1 MNIDRKHGLVWG
13 SLAILLG
20 LMSLLENFT
29 YLGPYVWAA
38 ALIFSGLGVYGLYAS
53 DRSEKWMLITSYVL
67 LVIGVMV
74 ALINLGV
81 IRDEGIATYVL
92 WVIGLPF
99 LWAYLRDRTQWY
111 YLIPAYALFAVGLMV
126 GLIGLRV
133 LDDFLIPAYVMFAVA
148 VPFIVVYVQDKKK
161 WWALIP
167 GGIMGFMGIA
177 FLLADDSVRFVVP
190 LALIVGGI
198 WVLVRQF
205 TKKDT
210 PTS

>member
-20 LMSLLENFT
+20 LLSLLENFIH
-29 YLGPYVWAA
+29 LGPWVWSA
-38 ALIFSGLGVYGLYAS
+38 ALVLSGLGIYGLYAT
-53 DRSEKWMLITSYVL
+53 DRSDKWMLIPSYVL
-67 LVIGVMV
+67 IVIGIMV

-92 WVIGLPF
+92 WAIGLPF
-99 LWAYLRDRTQWY
+99 LGAYLRDRTQWY

-133 LDDFLIPAYVMFAVA
+133 LDDFLIPAYVMLAVA
-148 VPFIVVYVQDKKK
+148 APFFLVYFRDKQK

-167 GGIMGFMGIA
+167 GGIMGFMGVA
-177 FLLADDSVRFVVP
+177 FLLADDSVRYLVP
-190 LALIVGGI
+190 VLLIVAGI
-198 WVLVRQF
+198 WVLLRQF
-205 TKKDT
+205 IKKDV
-210 PTS
+210 